1 MKIRNGF
8 VSNSSS
14 SSFVLIGFILDQDEE
29 KELELKEF
37 FMDKEKREELAQS
50 YYKKTYDE
58 LNEDQKYDLN
68 MDLQYDN
75 DIIVSSSSY
84 DGAPDK
90 KIIIGK
96 RESVSDCCS
105 SGKILNIFD
114 FKDNFQ
120 FIAEKLGLNFPDD
133 LKIIIG
139 QKEE

>member
-84 DGAPDK
+84 DGAPK
-90 KIIIGK
+90 NKMMIGK
-96 RESVSDCCS
+96 REFVSDGC
-105 SGKILNIFD
+105 SGKVLNVFD

-133 LKIIIG
+133 LKVIIG
-139 QKEE
+139 RREE